1 MQRTKSKILSILL
14 SLVMLLSLL
23 PTTALAAGTY
33 PAASEVCVDG
43 SKYFGDPSNYYFKNN
58 ASGCS
63 NDPTGYNA
71 YYNPTTG
78 TLTLDGYNGGSITV
92 GGTRSKITVVLKGT
106 NTITNGSLTSA
117 WGGDITVTSSSG
129 GTLSITNTLNDSNAA
144 IGIETGY
151 GPQTT
156 GNVTITGN
164 AQVKIDMTHNG
175 TRGYEKA
182 YGIFARENI
191 TISGDASVDII
202 CKTPYNTARFGDYCN
217 GLRTDKN
224 VTIDTNGTIKIDVK
238 TAGGDGAYSYGIY
251 PVGGP
256 ATLTNVGK
264 MEVQWKK
271 DGSSGGVGYKGV
283 SYDTSTYAVNVD
295 ETTCIATYMPKGPA
309 TTPITGELPVT
320 IIAPVKG
327 GTPETTISGTNFTG
341 SITWIPADTGGKFAA
356 NTAYTANVTLTA
368 NTGYQFASDVNPT
381 VTDATISEKSVSADG
396 KTLTFKAAFAKTGSA
411 TLKGI
416 DIITNPALTV
426 AVPTAAPNATATN
439 ERSLAVTGVYD
450 DGTGGPVAVN
460 WKITTDPI
468 PTGVSLDGSTLKVT
482 NDAEAGTFMIKATSA
497 EGYTDA
503 ETVTITKDTPVGSA
517 IVLTPPTSTIV
528 AVPKSD
534 TPNEID
540 LPTATVYDQYGKL
553 MTGTFSITYAID
565 GDTPTGVKLD
575 SATGKLTVKRFAQ
588 AGVVEIVGKLTTTA
602 GTVTSDPVTYTITRE
617 TSKVTYVLV
626 SKLYHNMPVP
636 EVTEP
641 GGTNSADQQFTAEVL
656 DQYLQEMTGQ
666 TVTWRVTDTAG
677 NPVHGVSI
685 DDTGKLTVTNEAPA
699 ITVYVTATCSG
710 IVSNKSKV
718 TINKEPTKATLVE
731 IFNQAEEDP
740 ETSLLIPAA
749 TFTNSE
755 AYTAKVYDQY
765 GAETGGMVFW
775 KLDKTYT
782 GVELDTTTSTGNAI
796 LKVDN
801 TAAPGTIQLIA
812 NCSTVGSTASKTLD
826 ITLVNKTVDTT
837 LTVTQAD
844 TTYGTAL
851 ADPVFTSPEG
861 TIKTTIH
868 YSTPTSSAYSSAT
881 PPTNAG
887 KYVVNVVCETATHI
901 YTGHANF
908 KIEPKSISNMLQP
921 ITGTYTYTGT
931 PQKPTA
937 VVMDGTK
944 PLVEGTDYTVSYGT
958 NVHVFEAA
966 TVYVEGKGN
975 YTGTFSRNFKI
986 QPKPIDITSVLT
998 TNRDY
1003 EKDNVDVDCTV
1014 TLPVDSLVKQGEH
1027 YLVFATMDDDTAGTN
1042 KTVNV
1047 LVKMVKGGLGENYTL
1062 NKDTT
1067 TATVNINKIN
1077 PADPTGLKGV
1087 KGQKLSDVELPAGWT
1102 WYAPSIVMDTAGTQ
1116 TFHANYAGDANHNA
1130 LHMHLI
1136 TVNVLDKTDVS
1147 ASITF
1152 PDGEKEYTGS
1162 WMEYKEATISGTNLG
1177 TGAKWNYVY
1186 TAGTGTLLAGYPQ
1199 GIGTYTVTATYE
1211 DSINFGIATATLTIT
1226 AKKVAIPAA
1235 DTTVFTYDGNAK
1247 TYGISDTA
1255 DYTVTGNSQTN
1266 AGDHTVTV
1274 ALKDKA
1280 TTAWADGTT
1289 ADKTYT
1295 FKIMKATP
1303 TGEPAYTKI
1312 TTSGKKLSDAALTTT
1327 GSTFSVPG
1335 TVQWVDDTGAAL
1347 PGTTTVE
1354 ANKLYKWVF
1363 TPTDSTNYE
1372 SINGSIKLWSKST
1385 SSGGGSY
1392 YAPVAPD
1399 MPMVYWGCTGDAVKA
1414 LQEKLNAKG
1423 FHSGNVDGIF
1433 GAKTYAAVTAFQKAN
1448 SLGVDGIVGKLT
1460 WAKLYDATPVNVTP
1474 GTTQPM
1480 LRTGSRGDAVR
1491 KLQEL
1496 LNAKGY
1502 TCGSVDGIFGSKTY
1516 AAVLAFQKANG
1527 LAADG
1532 IVGSLT
1538 WGKLV

>member
-23 PTTALAAGTY
+23 PTTALAAGNPDPTAVSVNGGISFSSSNLY
-33 PAASEVCVDG
+33 YTNGAS
-43 SKYFGDPSNYYFKNN
+43 
-58 ASGCS
+58 ACS
-63 NDPTGYNA
+63 NNSTGWNA
-71 YYNPTTG
+71 AYDPTTG
-78 TLTLDGYNGGSITV
+78 TLTLDGYSGGSIRT
-92 GGTRSKITVVLKGT
+92 GGTDADITVVLKGT
-106 NTITNGSLTSA
+106 NTINDGSLMNDM
-117 WGGDITVTSSSG
+117 GGDITITSNSV
-129 GTLSITNTLNDSNAA
+129 GTLSITNTLSNSNPA
-144 IGIETGY
+144 IGIEAGLSGSY
-151 GPQTT
+151 QT
-156 GNVTITGN
+156 GNVTITGDAKVTIN
-164 AQVKIDMTHNG
+164 MTNNG
-175 TRGYEKA
+175 TSTWEKA
-182 YGIFARENI
+182 YGIYAKENI
-191 TISGDASVDII
+191 TISGDASVDIT

-217 GLRTDKN
+217 GLYAKNN
-224 VTIDTNGTIKIDVK
+224 VTIDTSGTIKIDVK
-238 TAGGDGAYSYGIY
+238 NAGGDDAYSFGIY
-251 PVGGP
+251 PMSG
-256 ATLTNVGK
+256 ATLTKVGN

-271 DGSSGGVGYKGV
+271 GVSSGGAVYKGV
-283 SYDTSTYAVNVD
+283 SFDTSTYAVYVD
-295 ETTCIATYMPKGPA
+295 EANCTATYTPKG
-309 TTPITGELPVT
+309 TTPTTITGELAVA
-320 IIAPVKG
+320 IAAPVKG
-327 GTPETTISGTNFTG
+327 KAPQSTIAATEQYTGTIAWEGNPTT
-341 SITWIPADTGGKFAA
+341 FAA
-356 NTAYTANVTLTA
+356 DTAYTAKVELTA

-396 KTLTFKAAFAKTGSA
+396 KTLTFKATFPA
-411 TLKGI
+411 TTDAVVTKVQIASTPPSLNVPEADGI
-416 DIITNPALTV
+416 DKPGTV
-426 AVPTAAPNATATN
+426 
-439 ERSLAVTGVYD
+439 
-450 DGTGGPVAVN
+450 
-460 WKITTDPI
+460 
-468 PTGVSLDGSTLKVT
+468 KVT
-482 NDAEAGTFMIKATSA
+482 NTYSVTVHTDSGLLSNPSGVVWSISDLDGVTVDPTTGNMTISSDCPGGKITLTATYGGVSSTPANLTVWRATSA
-497 EGYTDA
+497 AKWLKIVDPATGGEPQT
-503 ETVTITKDTPVGSA
+503 TIMRPVGTA
-517 IVLTPPTSTIV
+517 LTDWI
-528 AVPKSD
+528 
-534 TPNEID
+534 
-540 LPTATVYDQYGKL
+540 Q
-553 MTGTFSITYAID
+553 
-565 GDTPTGVKLD
+565 
-575 SATGKLTVKRFAQ
+575 
-588 AGVVEIVGKLTTTA
+588 VEYK
-602 GTVTSDPVTYTITRE
+602 
-617 TSKVTYVLV
+617 
-626 SKLYHNMPVP
+626 
-636 EVTEP
+636 
-641 GGTNSADQQFTAEVL
+641 
-656 DQYLQEMTGQ
+656 
-666 TVTWRVTDTAG
+666 
-677 NPVHGVSI
+677 
-685 DDTGKLTVTNEAPA
+685 
-699 ITVYVTATCSG
+699 
-710 IVSNKSKV
+710 
-718 TINKEPTKATLVE
+718 
-731 IFNQAEEDP
+731 
-740 ETSLLIPAA
+740 
-749 TFTNSE
+749 
-755 AYTAKVYDQY
+755 AKVYDQFSQPVNITDI
-765 GAETGGMVFW
+765 EW
-775 KLDKTYT
+775 
-782 GVELDTTTSTGNAI
+782 TTNPSAI
-796 LKVDN
+796 KIGTTDLVDEGIRQIRVSHN
-801 TAAPGTIQLIA
+801 TEAIPFDLTAALKTDPTIKGTVTIK
-812 NCSTVGSTASKTLD
+812 VEEKTLE
-826 ITLVNKTVDTT
+826 T

-851 ADPVFTSPEG
+851 SDPVFTKPEG
-861 TIKTTIH
+861 TIKTLVH
-868 YSTPTSSAYSSAT
+868 YSTPTSSAYSSDT

-887 KYVVNVVCETATHI
+887 EYVVNVVCETATHI

-908 KIEPKSISNMLQP
+908 KINQKSISNMLQD
-921 ITGTYTYTGT
+921 ITGTYTYTGA

-937 VVMDGTK
+937 VVKDGTK
-944 PLVEGTDYTVSYGT
+944 PLVEGTDYTVRYGT

-966 TVYVEGKGN
+966 TVYVDGIGN

-986 QPKPIDITSVLT
+986 QPKPIDITSVST

-1003 EKDNVDVDCTV
+1003 EEGRLDVDCTV
-1014 TLPVDSLVKQGEH
+1014 TLPVASNVKQGEH
-1027 YLVFATMDDDTAGTN
+1027 YHVYATMDDDTAGTN

-1047 LVKMVKGGLGENYTL
+1047 LVKMEKGGLGENYTL

-1067 TATVNINKIN
+1067 TATVTINQIN

-1087 KGQKLSDVELPAGWT
+1087 KGQKLSTVELPAGWN
-1102 WYAPSIVMDTAGTQ
+1102 WDAPATVMNTAGTQ

-1147 ASITF
+1147 AFITF

-1186 TAGTGTLLAGYPQ
+1186 AAGTGTLMAAGFPE

-1211 DSINFGIATATLTIT
+1211 DSINFGIATATLTIVP
-1226 AKKVAIPAA
+1226 KKVAIPAA

-1295 FKIMKATP
+1295 FTIKQATP

-1327 GSTFSVPG
+1327 GGTFSVPG
-1335 TVQWVDDTGAAL
+1335 TVKWVDDTGAAL

-1363 TPTDSTNYE
+1363 TPNDSTNYE

-1385 SSGGGSY
+1385 SSGGGGSY
-1392 YAPVAPD
+1392 YAPVVPD
-1399 MPMVYWGCTGDAVKA
+1399 MPMVYWGCTGDAVKT

-1474 GTTQPM
+1474 VTTQPM

-1527 LAADG
+1527 LGADG
-1532 IVGSLT
+1532 IVGPLT
-1538 WGKLV
+1538 WAKLG